1 MLSIAQAVFGI
12 GGSILSFVTNKDL
25 RDWLANASTVAF
37 NIQVADFSTSTIH
50 FDDLH
55 FHKIVQASDGKV
67 LGQVKVD
74 DKISLDVICRK
85 IAISTINNR
94 YDMPSGA
101 DSLTHSLVSYFI
113 DQTLKYVKN
122 PNTSPNERLAYVNS
136 VKTLLSHFTKVEGF
150 KFELTKS
157 DEDKIAEIARLNTN
171 KTKLIHSDQYRVIT
185 LTRVDDL
192 SKVKI
197 LDADRFR
204 RIFIALSSTHFD
216 DSKMP
221 FVFSDRDF
229 LGVGGIVLDEYF
241 SMLHNDTI
249 NNKFKFGGI
258 LSCLLAE
265 FDKFLAGSVSANRAT
280 NAVDVIQKLVTILID
295 KGIEINERDE
305 QLLASINT
313 KLANYLGSN
322 LSINFNKTL
331 CLQVSIMVNDDH
343 DGQQNSSA
351 STASTDSK
359 KGTAAVSSSDNAH
372 NADANSNAVMN
383 LASSGYKNVDNIG
396 QARVLSSVAPTAVV
410 SPADAALAAKV
421 ELTVSQLRAM
431 AEADT
436 KPQPQQQQSAPAA
449 THAAAAATQNEN
461 GKGGKQQR
469 N

>member
-171 KTKLIHSDQYRVIT
+171 KTKTYSL
-185 LTRVDDL
+185 
-192 SKVKI
+192 
-197 LDADRFR
+197 
-204 RIFIALSSTHFD
+204 
-216 DSKMP
+216 
-221 FVFSDRDF
+221 
-229 LGVGGIVLDEYF
+229 
-241 SMLHNDTI
+241 
-249 NNKFKFGGI
+249 
-258 LSCLLAE
+258 
-265 FDKFLAGSVSANRAT
+265 
-280 NAVDVIQKLVTILID
+280 
-295 KGIEINERDE
+295 
-305 QLLASINT
+305 
-313 KLANYLGSN
+313 
-322 LSINFNKTL
+322 
-331 CLQVSIMVNDDH
+331 
-343 DGQQNSSA
+343 
-351 STASTDSK
+351 
-359 KGTAAVSSSDNAH
+359 
-372 NADANSNAVMN
+372 
-383 LASSGYKNVDNIG
+383 
-396 QARVLSSVAPTAVV
+396 
-410 SPADAALAAKV
+410 
-421 ELTVSQLRAM
+421 
-431 AEADT
+431 
-436 KPQPQQQQSAPAA
+436 
-449 THAAAAATQNEN
+449 
-461 GKGGKQQR
+461 
-469 N
+469 